1 MIYKTELDPAFWLDA
16 KKDDHMENRAR
27 TPVKNR
33 IQPIV
38 AWRSMQKLLKDKEDT
53 VEVFRVIQALGGG
66 EFERNFKRF
75 ENSAIGRAVLN
86 ENRNLLSI
94 LADRDRLASMPEG
107 SLGRKYLGFVQA
119 EQLTAEGLV
128 AASEEGGVQ
137 HKDRG
142 RQLYSAR
149 VRDMHDL
156 WHVVTSYGRDGL
168 GELCLLAFSY
178 AQISNLGVGFIILMG
193 TRKGWREFPG
203 SGIPK
208 AVREGYRLGKQANWM
223 PAADWEQLL
232 DRPLDEVRQTLNCLP
247 PAIYRETLGR
257 LNEVGSPEFAETLGA
272 GTPTAV

>member
-1 MIYKTELDPAFWLDA
+1 
-16 KKDDHMENRAR
+16 MENSAEI
-27 TPVKNR
+27 PVKNR

-38 AWRSMQKLLKDKEDT
+38 AWRSMQKLLQDKEDT

-75 ENSAIGRAVLN
+75 EGSAVGRTVLE
-86 ENRNLLSI
+86 ENRNLLAV

-107 SLGRKYLGFVQA
+107 SLGRKYLSFVQA
-119 EQLTAEGLV
+119 EKLTAEGLV
-128 AASEEGGVQ
+128 AASEEGGARPHDQ
-137 HKDRG
+137 G

-156 WHVVTSYGRDGL
+156 WHVVSSYGRDGL

-178 AQISNLGVGFIILMG
+178 AQIGNLGVGFIVLMG

-208 AVREGYRLGKQANWM
+208 AVREGYRLGKQAKWL
-223 PAADWEQLL
+223 PAANWEQLL

-247 PAIYRETLGR
+247 PAIYRETLGH
-257 LNEVGSPEFAETLGA
+257 LNRVGSPEFAESLGA
-272 GTPTAV
+272 GTPTTV